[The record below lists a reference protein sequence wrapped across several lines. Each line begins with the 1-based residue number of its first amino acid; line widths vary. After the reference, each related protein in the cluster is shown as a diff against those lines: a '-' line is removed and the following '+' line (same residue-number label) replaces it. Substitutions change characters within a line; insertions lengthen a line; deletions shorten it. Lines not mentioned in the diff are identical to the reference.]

1 MFLSSAAADAVVTAE
16 MKDALTVAQVAADVA
31 AAAVRTAADADKK
44 SKYSDIIKEG
54 VGVK

>member
-1 MFLSSAAADAVVTAE
+1 MFLSSAAADAVVTVE
-16 MKDALTVAQVAADVA
+16 MKDSLTVAQAAADVA
-31 AAAVRTAADADKK
+31 AAAVKTAADADKK